1 MGSDAYK
8 DCKFY
13 IVIREPV
20 DEELEALTAEDIFL
34 TTAPIEDN

>member
-13 IVIREPV
+13 IVIHEPV
-20 DEELEALTAEDIFL
+20 DQALEELTADDIVL
-34 TTAPIEDN
+34 TTTPIEDN